1 MSFFSKPHM
10 HYNIL
15 HFMDLSAHVKSHNY
29 TVYYRYAVVISYDT
43 FYATLQSPIIKES
56 IPKVPRP
63 SASISLRSPSPS
75 FTTIQRYSTPGSP
88 TVIPS
93 TGIVY
98 TTSLSH
104 NNTRSPSPS
113 FTTIQRYST
122 PGSPTVIPS
131 TGIVYTTSLSHNNTR
146 SPSPSFTTI
155 QRYSTPGSPT
165 VIPSTGIVYTTSL
178 SHNNTGTSVVL
189 FETPP
194 SKLGVDPGIGM
205 ERENKSNTFANE
217 ATQGTATLNLQSL
230 FIKESIPN
238 AVHPSA
244 SISLR
249 STGHTLFPTFTA
261 IQRYSTSADSSTV
274 IPSTGI
280 AYATSLNH
288 NNTSVM
294 LFETPPSKVG
304 VDPEIGVERE
314 NESVETFAN
323 EATRRATPSIQT
335 PPPSDDV
342 GGVVKPPVQTT
353 FQSLQF
359 VLMPTSST
367 TFAADAYTSIC
378 M

>member
-131 TGIVYTTSLSHNNTR
+131 TGIVYTTSLSHNNT
-146 SPSPSFTTI
+146 
-155 QRYSTPGSPT
+155 
-165 VIPSTGIVYTTSL
+165 
-178 SHNNTGTSVVL
+178 GTSVML

-238 AVHPSA
+238 VVHPSA

-304 VDPEIGVERE
+304 VDPEIGVERG